1 MKDTISLGSFS
12 SQQPYIVGSG
22 LHDAQICPPR
32 FISKL
37 KCKEILAKADKLLMF
52 SRMYVLLT
60 AVITVMLLA
69 SACSINTSFF
79 NQKDLLPR
87 TITLYDHGV
96 PKNYN
101 AGDLQLLTNDTALRL
116 EGVTKP
122 NATIK
127 IYISPGDPLCEK
139 PPSPE
144 NVLGIHSP
152 QSIDFRVDLAALPE
166 GTHTLCIYGEYGT
179 DTKASSKLGEVVI
192 KRTVQTFANQTVLPD
207 IRGNE
212 RRPSFTGNSEALA
225 NLELYAGSGCSGP
238 VLDSSQAAADGAF
251 ALRLP
256 ATNPLLIDGTVS
268 YSVLATDVLGNT
280 RCSPAYSY
288 LLDTVV
294 EPTAILALTPN
305 SPSNIST
312 PLLAGTTERDSQI
325 ALYDSEICTGPVLG
339 TSTSDS
345 GGAFSIGLDNPLNVE
360 KEHHLTVRVT
370 DDLGNTECF
379 TSLKENY
386 VYDITPPALSILAP
400 PAGTDYQNKFNL
412 QLSCEVG
419 AKIEVSGD
427 IIATLAETCSS
438 GTLDLLPSL
447 NGIDGL
453 KTIQVEATDA
463 AGNSSTASLNLNKD
477 NIPPPLPTVTR
488 ISASPTMIAQV
499 NMTVSSCVDIKDILI
514 KESSTLPTG
523 NESEWTTCTSTAG
536 ATHYDLSLS
545 GAQGTRNLRVFVRD
559 AAGNIQPSFATV
571 LVDYDTLPPEIHLD
585 PIPPFLGT
593 NSYYEFRWSLTEGNV
608 PAGANFVIQYSQ
620 TGGSTW
626 SPLTT
631 TPVGRTGAVNGK
643 IYKHNQFLPATAG
656 PTIFR
661 ISLTD
666 MTNQTGSDS
675 QSAILLYDITPPVIT
690 AASFTILDSSG
701 PVTTYNPFVRVSFE
715 ASDNQTPVTQFCLKN
730 SSAAPALSD
739 PCWVAFN
746 APGIDVPIDVNV
758 KLTNYDH
765 LVDWITGTYTVHL
778 WVRDQAGNVSV
789 NTGPV
794 NNGTDRISVSYTPIP
809 QPTLADLLVAKTP
822 NPTYQPSPWELV
834 TTPGTT
840 LYLKWKQ
847 RVFTGIANVSPWY
860 TIDGTLYTLI
870 AKDLSPSA
878 GLSCAPSGAEDV
890 CQYTWNSPVPV
901 NTPYKIQVR
910 LADGID
916 QTVIKNTVYISNPNF
931 RAIAGNTDPG
941 THGSAKNA
949 AFRGLFPDSGSFV
962 VSRSGILFFRDIA
975 RGLLMVEPGNGVQK
989 LVLRKTDTTTG
1000 DGGLLSDAT
1009 TQGILKIAIDFQ
1021 DRILL
1026 FEPDR
1031 IRRIDTRTTPMTIE
1045 SIVGAFDDGRIG
1057 TNAADFVADPHDVK
1071 IQLSTTYRM
1080 AGLGSPYLTFLV
1092 LPNGD
1097 IYFQTEKTFETRAN
1111 GARVRV
1117 YRGSAIEPYV
1127 DTLRI
1132 GGIGDYGDAGTDIGA
1147 WQFANMNFVFDPFSN
1162 IVSKALVRV
1171 NHPNPSCS
1179 NFLYAN
1185 VNPATLQSLGG
1196 GHPPVPYE
1204 SCTPGYMI
1212 QGMNGQIYALNRN
1225 NPWSFH
1231 ISKFNGAGWTQI
1243 IGTGARS
1250 SCGDGT
1256 PALSCPVIAND
1267 MFVSQTGQIYF
1278 MDDGRIRILG
1288 SDGRIYTLYG
1298 YNLSSGDG
1306 GDAMESRLNDVIS
1319 LDHGTADKVIVLDAQ
1334 GGRFREIDFK
1344 GTPGIKTIA
1353 GNGSDAPGSAT
1364 PLGVAAHVSPI
1375 GMYWSTPGRFATD
1388 PTNGN
1393 VYWTCDLYNLCR
1405 LNRASNIWESVLSP
1419 MAGGWSWEATSAL
1432 HYTDINGM
1440 TGYPPTPIAVT
1451 GTGLL
1456 VGFVSWNGTDT
1467 YRSALREFS
1476 LSTGN
1481 SKHIAGNGSATT
1493 GATCPNGAASGCT
1506 LNTYF
1511 FGFNTGAYSPA
1522 FHSNVAGTN
1531 YWIYV
1536 ANKLKTAHKV
1546 GGGLATKL
1554 FDLDENA
1561 LSIFY
1566 KGSYFYYCSAPDNG
1580 PSVLYRKKSTS
1591 PFSEVE
1597 LPLPHGSTCYG
1608 NKIIFKTGAAGE
1620 PDRLVFPIKQNGI
1633 SGVAEFLDPENFTP

>member
-1 MKDTISLGSFS
+1 MRLI
-12 SQQPYIVGSG
+12 
-22 LHDAQICPPR
+22 
-32 FISKL
+32 L
-37 KCKEILAKADKLLMF
+37 KEVAAKSDKKFMF

-60 AVITVMLLA
+60 AVMTIMLLA

-79 NQKDLLPR
+79 NQKDLIPR
-87 TITLYDHGV
+87 SITIYDHGV

-101 AGDLQLLTNDTALRL
+101 TGDLQLLTNDTALRL
-116 EGVTKP
+116 EGGTKP
-122 NATIK
+122 NATITV
-127 IYISPGDPLCEK
+127 YISPGDPLCLN

-144 NVLGIHSP
+144 NVLGAHSP
-152 QSIDFRVDLAALPE
+152 QSVEFRVDLTTLPE
-166 GTHTLCIYGEYGT
+166 GTHTLCIYGEYGQ
-179 DTKASSKLGEVVI
+179 DTKASSRLGEVTI
-192 KRTVQTFANQTVLPD
+192 KRTVQAFANQRVLPD
-207 IRGNE
+207 TRGNE
-212 RRPSFTGNSEALA
+212 RRPSFIGDSEALA
-225 NLELYAGSGCSGP
+225 RMELYAGAGCTGP
-238 VLDSSQAAADGAF
+238 VLDYSQAAANGAF
-251 ALRLP
+251 TLRLP
-256 ATNPLLIDGTVS
+256 PTNPLLLDGLVS

-280 RCSPAYSY
+280 RCSTAYSY

-294 EPTAILALTPN
+294 DTTTILALTPS
-305 SPSNIST
+305 SPSNINT
-312 PLLAGTTERDSQI
+312 PLLTGSTERNSHI
-325 ALYDSEICTGPVLG
+325 ALYDSDDCTEPALG
-339 TSTSDS
+339 SSTSDS
-345 GGAFSIGLDNPLNVE
+345 GGAFSVGLDNPLSLE
-360 KEHHLTVRVT
+360 KEYYLTLRVT

-379 TSLKENY
+379 TSLKKNFI
-386 VYDITPPALSILAP
+386 YDITPPALSLLAP
-400 PAGTDYQNKFNL
+400 LAGTDHQNTFAL
-412 QLSCEVG
+412 EVSCEAGSYV
-419 AKIEVSGD
+419 EVFGD
-427 IIATLAETCSS
+427 VSIPITETCAV
-438 GTLDLLPSL
+438 GTLQLLPSL
-447 NGIDGL
+447 GGADGS
-453 KTIQVEATDA
+453 KTIQVRATDA

-477 NIPPPLPTVTR
+477 NVPPPLPSVTR
-488 ISASPTMIAQV
+488 ISASPTMIGTV
-499 NMTVSSCVDIKDILI
+499 DMTVSSCADIKDVLI
-514 KESSTLPTG
+514 KESSSLPSG
-523 NESEWTTCTSTAG
+523 SEPEWSSCTSAAG
-536 ATHYDLSLS
+536 ATHYDLSVS

-559 AAGNIQPSFATV
+559 RAGNIQPSFATV

-608 PAGANFVIQYSQ
+608 PAGANFTIQYSQ
-620 TGGSTW
+620 TGGTTW
-626 SPLTT
+626 TNLAT

-656 PTIFR
+656 PTIFKV
-661 ISLTD
+661 SLTD

-690 AASFTILDSSG
+690 VSSFTILDSPG

-730 SSAAPALSD
+730 SSSSPALSD

-765 LVDWITGTYTVHL
+765 LVDWITGTYIVHL

-789 NTGPV
+789 NAGPV
-794 NNGTDRISVSYTPIP
+794 NNGTDRISVTYTPIP
-809 QPTLADLLVAKTP
+809 QPTLAELLVAKTP
-822 NPTYQPSPWELV
+822 NPTTQPSPWELV

-847 RVFTGIANVSPWY
+847 RVFTGTANVSLWY
-860 TIDGTLYTLI
+860 TIDGTQYTLI
-870 AKDLSPSA
+870 EKDLSPGV
-878 GLSCAPSGAEDV
+878 GLSCTASGSEDV

-910 LADGID
+910 LADGIE

-962 VSRSGILFFRDIA
+962 VSRNGVLFFRDIA

-989 LVLRKTDTTTG
+989 LVLRKTETSTG
-1000 DGGLLSDAT
+1000 DGGLLSEAT

-1031 IRRIDTRTTPMTIE
+1031 IRRIDTRTSPMTIE
-1045 SIVGAFDDGRIG
+1045 SIIGAFDDGRVG
-1057 TNAADFVADPHDVK
+1057 TNSADFVADPHDVK
-1071 IQLSTTYRM
+1071 IQLSSTYRM
-1080 AGLGSPYLTFLV
+1080 AGLGSPYLIFLV

-1111 GARVRV
+1111 GARIRV

-1127 DTLRI
+1127 DTLRV
-1132 GGIGDYGDAGTDIGA
+1132 GGTGDYGDAGTDIGA
-1147 WQFANMNFVFDPFSN
+1147 WQLANMNFVFDPFSN
-1162 IVSKALVRV
+1162 VVSKALVRL
-1171 NHPNPSCS
+1171 NHPIPSCS
-1179 NFLYAN
+1179 NFHYAN
-1185 VNPATLQSLGG
+1185 VNPTTLQSLGS
-1196 GHPPVPYE
+1196 GHPNVPYE
-1204 SCTPGYMI
+1204 VCTPGYMI

-1231 ISKFNGAGWTQI
+1231 ISKFNGSGWTQI

-1256 PALSCPVIAND
+1256 LALSCPVIAND

-1278 MDDGRIRILG
+1278 MDDGLIRILG

-1306 GDAMESRLNDVIS
+1306 GDAMEARLNDVIS
-1319 LDHGTADKVIVLDAQ
+1319 LDHGTTDKVIVLDAQ

-1344 GTPGIKTIA
+1344 GSPGIKTIA
-1353 GNGSDAPGSAT
+1353 GNGSDAPGSNT
-1364 PLGVAAHVSPI
+1364 PLGVAAHLNPI
-1375 GMYWSTPGRFATD
+1375 GMFWSTPGRFATD

-1393 VYWTCDLYNLCR
+1393 VYWTCDRYNLCR
-1405 LNRASNIWESVLSP
+1405 LNRASNVWESVLAP
-1419 MAGGWSWEATSAL
+1419 MSGAWAWETATPL
-1432 HYTDINGM
+1432 HYSDVNGM
-1440 TGYPPTPIAVT
+1440 TGYPPTPMAIN
-1451 GTGLL
+1451 GTSLL

-1476 LSTGN
+1476 LSTGS

-1493 GATCPNGAASGCT
+1493 GATCPNGAASGCA
-1506 LNTYF
+1506 LNTSF
-1511 FGFNTGAYSPA
+1511 FGFGTGAFSPT

-1531 YWIYV
+1531 YWIYL
-1536 ANKLKTAHKV
+1536 ANKLKTVHKV

-1554 FDLDENA
+1554 FDLNENA
-1561 LSIFY
+1561 TSIFY
-1566 KGSYFYYCSAPDNG
+1566 RGSYFYYCSAPENG
-1580 PSVLYRKKSTS
+1580 PSLLYRKEATA
-1591 PFSEVE
+1591 PYTEVE

-1608 NKIIFKTGAAGE
+1608 NKIIFKNGSAGE

-1633 SGVAEFLDPENFTP
+1633 SGVAEFLDPENFAP